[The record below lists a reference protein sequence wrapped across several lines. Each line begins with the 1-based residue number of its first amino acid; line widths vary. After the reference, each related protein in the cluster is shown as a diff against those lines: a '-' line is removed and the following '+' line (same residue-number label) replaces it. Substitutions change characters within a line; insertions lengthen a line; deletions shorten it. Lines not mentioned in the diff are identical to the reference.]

1 MSVKESLSK
10 IFTEQEVSALTK
22 AIERK
27 GTRTLTNFYSNLKL
41 SEEDIQKVRPL
52 ICSLKRSEEPGTK
65 KAEAMLKL
73 TMLICEK
80 TLGGVAFNVD
90 ISGLTPEQALKK
102 TMSELTNPGNPF
114 EYKFDLEGKGYVAL
128 FDKENKDLQRLCLSE
143 ITTCF
148 SPGGAYRYVSEAY
161 LESDNI
167 FFVPILTAEE
177 RKIIGRFTVGIGYT
191 DHYLKINNQGLQPRP
206 AFELIPSTERRSIA
220 RLSTTHSNQVGLP
233 EKAIDS
239 TIMEYAANHGMKFV
253 EECTFTFKLPKGLN
267 HLYDDRLQNT
277 GQTITIGNAQYESYK
292 LSHTARCNI
301 IGLQIEK
308 GADVNQKNETG
319 ETPLTFVTKEG
330 DAEAAK
336 TLLEMGADPNLPNAD
351 GETALIISVREDT
364 ANITKL
370 LLEKGADVNARNN
383 DGRTALMA
391 AIYNKNQDAV
401 KLLLDKGADVNAR
414 DNDGRTAL
422 MHATMCE
429 DTTTVR
435 RLLDKG
441 ADVNA
446 RDNDGRT
453 ALMLAA
459 RYNKNQ
465 DAVKLLLDKGADV
478 NARDNGGQTAL
489 MLAVCRRNINMI
501 KFMVNN
507 GADLNAQDENGRTT
521 LMFAVMGELESQ
533 TMFLLEAGADPNLR
547 DVENRTAYDL
557 TTSGPIGRRIRRL
570 LRDYGYVE
578 HNALLRVLHKIGDR
592 IFRNI

>member
-370 LLEKGADVNARNN
+370 LLEKGADVNAR
-383 DGRTALMA
+383 
-391 AIYNKNQDAV
+391 
-401 KLLLDKGADVNAR
+401 

-453 ALMLAA
+453 ALMLAV
-459 RYNKNQ
+459 RYNNQ
-465 DAVKLLLDKGADV
+465 DAVKLLLDKGADVNARDNGGRTALMHATMYEDTTTVRRLLDKGADV

-547 DVENRTAYDL
+547 DAENRTAYDL